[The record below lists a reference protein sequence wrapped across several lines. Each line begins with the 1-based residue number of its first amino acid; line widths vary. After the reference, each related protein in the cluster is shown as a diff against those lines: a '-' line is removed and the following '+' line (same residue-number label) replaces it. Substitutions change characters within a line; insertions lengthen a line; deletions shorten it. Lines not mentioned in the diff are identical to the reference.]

1 MKINIYPEKSQVL
14 QQLER
19 GENAVIWCKIVA
31 DMETPTSAMYKLL
44 SDASLSDA
52 SLSNAPCFLL
62 ESVHGGENRGRYS
75 LLGLYPDK
83 LWRCVGGVAAVKN
96 LQNGGDFV
104 ELKQPPLESLQAQ
117 IDEIAMIIPPELPS
131 LAAGMIGYFGYDM
144 VKLVEK
150 IPHNNP
156 DALNIPQALMM
167 RPRVMLVFDNVDG
180 VVYASSPIWRGGN
193 DKIEENYEA
202 AVELLA
208 NTLHKLEQPTATQ
221 PYFSDAN
228 APDLEFTSNMTQAQ
242 YVVMVEKA
250 KQYIVAGDIFQ
261 VVPSQR
267 FCAAFTQTPF
277 NLYRALRYLNPSPF
291 LFYLQMP
298 DFALVGSSP
307 EILVR
312 LRDDKITIRPI
323 AGTRK
328 RGANATEDAELEADL
343 LSDAKEIAEHQML
356 LDLGRNDVGKC
367 AVAGSVKVTQTMNV
381 ERYSH
386 VMHIVSNVEGV
397 RKAGASAVDCLM
409 AGFPAG
415 TVSGAPKI
423 RAMEIIDEL
432 EPVSRSFYAGG
443 VGYFS
448 SAGWLDSCITLRTAL
463 LKDGMIYVQ
472 AGGGVVADSEP
483 LAEYQESC
491 NKAKA
496 IMKAASLAAQFE

>member
-1 MKINIYPEKSQVL
+1 MKLNIIPAKHEVA
-14 QQLER
+14 QQIAD
-19 GENAVIWCKIVA
+19 GENVVLWCKIIA
-31 DMETPTSAMYKLL
+31 DMETPTSAMQKLCTN
-44 SDASLSDA
+44 DAGKSLE
-52 SLSNAPCFLL
+52 PCFLL

-96 LQNGGDFV
+96 LSNDVDFV
-104 ELKQPPLESLQAQ
+104 ELPEPPLQSLQLQ
-117 IDEIAMIIPPELPS
+117 IDEIAMVIPPELPS

-144 VKLVEK
+144 AKLVEK

-156 DALNIPQALMM
+156 DEINIPQALLM
-167 RPRVMLVFDNVDG
+167 RPRLMLVFDNVDG
-180 VVYASSPIWRGGN
+180 VVYASAPVWKGG
-193 DKIEENYEA
+193 DYESA
-202 AVELLA
+202 ASLITQ
-208 NTLHKLEQPTATQ
+208 TLTKLEMANVVQ

-228 APDLEFTSNMTQAQ
+228 FSGDKHVELPFESNMSKVD
-242 YVVMVEKA
+242 YVAMVEKA
-250 KQYIVAGDIFQ
+250 KEYIVAGDIFQ

-267 FCAAFTQTPF
+267 FSAPFTQSPF

-291 LFYLQMP
+291 LFYLQMT

-312 LRDDKITIRPI
+312 LRDEKITIRPI

-328 RGANATEDAELEADL
+328 RGANMAEDAELERDL
-343 LSDAKEIAEHQML
+343 LADAKEIAEHQML

-367 AVAGSVKVTQTMNV
+367 AIAGTISVTQTMNV

-397 RKAGASAVDCLM
+397 RKPSASAVDCLM

-448 SAGWLDSCITLRTAL
+448 SSGWLDSCITLRTAL

-472 AGGGVVADSEP
+472 AGGGVVADSDGE
-483 LAEYQESC
+483 AEYEESC

-496 IMKAASLAAQFE
+496 IMKAASLAMQFDDAI

>member
-1 MKINIYPEKSQVL
+1 MMINIQPYEHIEP
-14 QQLER
+14 QLTK
-19 GENAVIWCKIVA
+19 GKNAIIWCKIIT
-31 DMETPTSAMYKLL
+31 DMETPTSALQKLREP
-44 SDASLSDA
+44 
-52 SLSNAPCFLL
+52 NQPCFLL

-75 LLGLYPDK
+75 LIGLYPDK
-83 LWRCVGGVAAVKN
+83 IWRCVEGVASIANFSSDNVMGEFVK
-96 LQNGGDFV
+96 LP
-104 ELKQPPLESLQAQ
+104 EAPLISLQQQ

-144 VKLVEK
+144 IKLVEK
-150 IPHNNP
+150 IPHNKP
-156 DALNIPQALMM
+156 DDINIPQALLM
-167 RPRVMLVFDNVDG
+167 RPKLMLVFDNIDG
-180 VVYASSPIWRGGN
+180 AVYASSPIWAEDVRKNGGKAAYEQAKTTIIN
-193 DKIEENYEA
+193 AINELKRTQPIE
-202 AVELLA
+202 
-208 NTLHKLEQPTATQ
+208 
-221 PYFSDAN
+221 PYFSDEIKE
-228 APDLEFTSNMTQAQ
+228 DLSFASNMTRAQ
-242 YVVMVEKA
+242 YHAMVEKA
-250 KQYIVAGDIFQ
+250 KEYIIAGDIFQ

-267 FCAAFTQTPF
+267 FSASFKQSPF

-328 RGANATEDAELEADL
+328 RGANPAEDAALEQDL

-367 AVAGSVKVTQTMNV
+367 AVAGSVTVTQTMLV

-386 VMHIVSNVEGV
+386 VMHIVSQVEGM
-397 RKAGASAVDCLM
+397 RQPNASAIDCLM

-432 EPVSRSFYAGG
+432 EPVARSFYAGG

-448 SAGWLDSCITLRTAL
+448 ASGWLDSCITLRTAL
-463 LKDGMIYVQ
+463 IKDEMIYVQ
-472 AGGGVVADSEP
+472 AGGGVVADSNPE
-483 LAEYQESC
+483 AEYQESC

-496 IMKAASLAAQFE
+496 VMKATSLAAQFR